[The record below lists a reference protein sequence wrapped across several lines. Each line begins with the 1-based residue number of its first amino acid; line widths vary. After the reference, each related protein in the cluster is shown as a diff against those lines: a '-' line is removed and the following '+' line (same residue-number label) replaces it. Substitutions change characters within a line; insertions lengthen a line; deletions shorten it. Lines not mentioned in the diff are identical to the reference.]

1 VRRKGLFIG
10 VIVAVLAVVAA
21 IVTVAVVSATHATTV
36 EPGVQ
41 PPTATPLAVPAHR
54 DGPVDPAQAA
64 ELDALSQDPALG
76 EFFGIVTDVQT
87 GETVWEKN
95 ADVPGR
101 PASITKVLTATAAVH
116 ALPAGH
122 RLVTEVYQDGDTTYL
137 KAGGDVWLSD
147 ASLTTLASMVTT
159 PNLALDT
166 SVWDGFE
173 SFAPTWDPVDIDAGF
188 VAPIEPAMLHQARID
203 ATTGDVPRSH
213 TPAQDVLA
221 AVAAQSHSTSI
232 GLSTVPPTATKIG
245 EVSSPRL
252 DNRLDAM
259 MDHSDNVMAEAICR
273 EVAVATGA
281 TNPVDAVTTE
291 LAALNIPTEGLE
303 LNDCSGLSADNRIA
317 PRTIDVALYTA
328 ATDDALHSVLRSL
341 PVAYGSGTLAER
353 FGGKDG
359 QGWVRAKTGT
369 LDATSGLAGT
379 VTGEDGSVYTFA
391 FLSNGSDILAA
402 RESLDTL
409 ASALRK

>member
-1 VRRKGLFIG
+1 MRRKGLFIG
-10 VIVAVLAVVAA
+10 AIVAVLAVIAA
-21 IVTVAVVSATHATTV
+21 IVAVAVLSAARATTV
-36 EPGVQ
+36 TPGMQ
-41 PPTATPLAVPAHR
+41 PPSATPLAVPAHR
-54 DGPVDPAQAA
+54 DGPVDPAQAP
-64 ELDALSQDPALG
+64 ELEALSQDPALG

-122 RLVTEVYQDGDTTYL
+122 RLVTEVYADGDTSYI

-147 ASLTTLASMVTT
+147 TSLDRLAGMVTT
-159 PNLALDT
+159 PRVVLDT

-173 SFAPTWDPVDIDAGF
+173 PFAPTWDPADIDAGF
-188 VAPIEPAMLHQARID
+188 VAPIEPVMINQARID

-221 AVAAQSHSTSI
+221 SVAARSGATPA

-245 EVSSPRL
+245 TVESPRL
-252 DNRLDAM
+252 DDRLNAM
-259 MDHSDNVMAEAICR
+259 MDHSDNVMAEAIGR
-273 EVAVATGA
+273 ELAVAKGA
-281 TNPVDAVTTE
+281 TNPVDAVIAE
-291 LAALNIPTEGLE
+291 LHALSIPTDGLN

-317 PRTIDVALYTA
+317 PRTIDIALYTA
-328 ATDDALHSVLRSL
+328 ATDDKLHPVLRSL